1 MSVGLASL
9 FCLDGDRSPACKSG
23 RRDLGDG
30 CGARLNRIE
39 DFTHHALAWTRK
51 ILCNAGGPQ
60 TR

>member
-30 CGARLNRIE
+30 CGARLNRME

-51 ILCNAGGPQ
+51 IL
-60 TR
+60 